1 MNESKDFILQQIK
14 NKYLKSNDFNGL
26 PAYQIG
32 VQNKKIILELFKE
45 NSIDVISSKFILNPH
60 IKLFNLNVPEEE
72 VIEEIENNY
81 NEIVLYP
88 SEKVLEN
95 ETVNIKKP
103 FTEELIKGKPQLEV
117 VYFSVE
123 ILEEYYN
130 NPKYDITFNGYKGNI
145 NLKEQYTNED
155 NYEYVRDFCMAY
167 KKNNIN
173 KRAVGIILR
182 DLTSLSETNQL
193 KWYVKRIENQ
203 EDYKAEPDY
212 IRNLLGD
219 WASCYWI
226 YDCLLEEMKLVNK
239 MCDCMKLPHIFKKE
253 YDIEDDEMRHY
264 KTILL
269 PTENNYNKFLMILEK
284 LLVNN
289 LNSNAFISKNPD
301 FRNVENIKNEDGTQ
315 KATVKLF
322 SEWLQLNISGNDR
335 VQNDIIVPLKKIRKL
350 RQKPAHDLQADVY
363 DETIWE
369 KQNNLIKEMY
379 GTIRIIRL
387 LFYNHPQ
394 AKLVKIPEY
403 LYRGENIVTY

>member
-32 VQNKKIILELFKE
+32 EQNRKIILELFKE

-60 IKLFNLNVPEEE
+60 IKLFNLNVSEEE

-88 SEKVLEN
+88 SEKVLKCES
-95 ETVNIKKP
+95 VNIKKP
-103 FTEELIKGKPQLEV
+103 FTEELVKGKPQLEV
-117 VYFSVE
+117 VYFNIE

-145 NLKEQYTNED
+145 NLKEEYTNED
-155 NYEYVRDFCMAY
+155 NYEYVRDFAMAY
-167 KKNNIN
+167 KNGDRN

-182 DLTSLSETNQL
+182 DLTRLSETNQL

-203 EDYKAEPDY
+203 EDYEAEADF
-212 IRNLLGD
+212 ISNMLGE
-219 WASCYWI
+219 WANCYWI
-226 YDCLLEEMKLVNK
+226 YDCLLEEMKLINK
-239 MCDCMKLPHIFKKE
+239 ICDCMQLSHIFKKE
-253 YDIEDDEMRHY
+253 YNINDDEMRHY

-269 PTENNYNKFLMILEK
+269 PTKNNYNNFLMILEK

-289 LNSNAFISKNPD
+289 LNPNTFISKISG
-301 FRNVENIKNEDGTQ
+301 FKNVENTKNEDGTQ
-315 KATVKLF
+315 KASIKLF
-322 SEWLQLNISGNDR
+322 SEWLQLNVINNDKLQTD
-335 VQNDIIVPLKKIRKL
+335 VIVPLKKIRKL

-369 KQNNLIKEMY
+369 KQNNLIKEVY
-379 GTIRIIRL
+379 GAIRIIRL
-387 LFYNHPQ
+387 LFYNRPQ
-394 AKLVKIPEY
+394 AKSVEIPEY